1 MSERDYAELVARVAG
16 ARRFGMRLE
25 LDRVIACLERL
36 GHPERE
42 PALRVQVGGTNGK
55 GSTSTFIESILR
67 SAGVTTGLYTSPHL
81 LRLSERFRVGGDEV
95 SPGEL
100 LTADRAVGAA
110 ADGLGLDLTFFERLT
125 LMAAVAF
132 AARRVEVAI
141 YEVGLGGRLDAT
153 SALGAEVAAVTG
165 VALDHQEHLGDTL
178 EAIAGEKAGIFRPG
192 QSAVIGV
199 AGEPEA
205 VPVLARAARA
215 RGVESL
221 VVIGSA
227 EVDAVTR
234 ELPLGLQGRY
244 QRQNA
249 ACALAVID
257 ACAARLGR
265 TIDDTARQ
273 VGLAGARLPGR
284 LELLSGDPI
293 VVADGAHNPHAARA
307 LAAELDTGE
316 LAGGWVAVLG
326 VSRDKDVAG
335 LLAPIAPR
343 VRAIVAT
350 ASAHD
355 RALPPGDLALA
366 ARTLM
371 PAGAVHEAPDLAAA
385 LELAES
391 LLAPRGAILV
401 AGSLFLVGEARAL
414 LLGDRPD
421 PQPAFDPR

>member
-36 GHPERE
+36 GHPERV
-42 PALRVQVGGTNGK
+42 PALRVQVAGTNGK
-55 GSTSTFIESILR
+55 GSTCAFVESILR

-81 LRLSERFRVGGDEV
+81 LRLSERFRVGGEELT
-95 SPGEL
+95 PGEL
-100 LTADRAVGAA
+100 LAADRAVGAA
-110 ADGLGLDLTFFERLT
+110 AEGLGLDLTFFERLT
-125 LMAAVAF
+125 AMAAVAF

-141 YEVGLGGRLDAT
+141 YEVGMGGRLDAT

-178 EAIAGEKAGIFRPG
+178 AAIAGEKAGVFRAG
-192 QSAVIGV
+192 QSAVIGA

-205 VPVLARAARA
+205 VPVLVEAARA
-215 RGVESL
+215 RGVASL

-227 EVDAVTR
+227 EVAAVPSER
-234 ELPLGLQGRY
+234 PLGLSGRY

-265 TIDDTARQ
+265 TIDDEARR
-273 VGLAGARLPGR
+273 VGLSRCQLPGR
-284 LELLSGDPI
+284 LEVLSTDPV

-307 LAAELDTGE
+307 LAAELVAGDVT
-316 LAGGWVAVLG
+316 GGWVAVLG

-335 LLAPIAPR
+335 VLGPIAA
-343 VRAIVAT
+343 RARAVVAT
-350 ASAHD
+350 ASAHERAVPPGELARAA
-355 RALPPGDLALA
+355 RAL
-366 ARTLM
+366 M
-371 PAGAVHEAPDLAAA
+371 PDGTVHEAADLAAA
-385 LELAES
+385 LALAES
-391 LLAPRGAILV
+391 LLAPGGAILV

-414 LLGDRPD
+414 LQGDRAD